1 LAPSNKSRAGSKATK
16 PQRTIAKPK
25 DGSDDDFAQAF
36 GLETA
41 APIATRHRIA
51 ASQKEEG
58 LPMKYKYHD
67 ENSPRGFV
75 HLVFDLY
82 GENAARALG
91 GHLPLEPVT
100 VEQYVRE
107 FKTLADLARDTD
119 RRWRRGSHA
128 A

>member
-1 LAPSNKSRAGSKATK
+1 
-16 PQRTIAKPK
+16 
-25 DGSDDDFAQAF
+25 
-36 GLETA
+36 
-41 APIATRHRIA
+41 
-51 ASQKEEG
+51 
-58 LPMKYKYHD
+58 MKYKYHD

-107 FKTLADLARDTD
+107 FKNSCRSRARHRSTM
-119 RRWRRGSHA
+119 A
-128 A
+128 ARITSSITPK

>member
-1 LAPSNKSRAGSKATK
+1 
-16 PQRTIAKPK
+16 
-25 DGSDDDFAQAF
+25 
-36 GLETA
+36 
-41 APIATRHRIA
+41 
-51 ASQKEEG
+51 
-58 LPMKYKYHD
+58 MKYKYHD

-107 FKTLADLARDTD
+107 FKTLAISRATPIDDGGADHTQHNQVSTTGQPTGRPIVFIEPRHCT
-119 RRWRRGSHA
+119 A
-128 A
+128 ASPSKESKVLYVAG

>member
-1 LAPSNKSRAGSKATK
+1 L
-16 PQRTIAKPK
+16 
-25 DGSDDDFAQAF
+25 DDDFAQAF

-41 APIATRHRIA
+41 APMATRHRIA
-51 ASQKEEG
+51 TSQKEEG

>member
-1 LAPSNKSRAGSKATK
+1 MTTSRKPSGWRR
-16 PQRTIAKPK
+16 QRQSP
-25 DGSDDDFAQAF
+25 
-36 GLETA
+36 L
-41 APIATRHRIA
+41 ATRHRIA

-82 GENAARALG
+82 GENADLALG